1 MRYAALRI
9 LQSSVPMPNVRKID
23 AIVVGAGHN
32 GLTTAAYLAQSGL
45 KTLVLERREIVGGC
59 AVTEEIDAVLAP
71 GCRVSTA
78 SYIASMLRP
87 EVIRDLRLADYGLR
101 MVACDPGVQTALP
114 GGAVVS
120 WWSDRARMT
129 RELER
134 IAPADVARFFDIDE
148 ELRNLAAYL
157 QPFFLEA
164 PPDPDKRG
172 LGRLL
177 ELLRVAKRFR
187 RMRGKETAA
196 LLQFLTGSLG
206 DFLDHNFSSEALKR
220 LILSNSLYGKHG
232 GPYQPG
238 TAMGLLFH
246 LLSGGSDE
254 QQGFAGHVIGGM
266 GSITEAMAASC
277 RDSGV
282 EIRTASEVQR
292 INQDSGRV
300 RGVTLHDGSVIDAKI
315 VISNADPKRTF
326 LDLLSK
332 SDLDEAFRHEV
343 SGIKMNGPCG
353 KVNFVLSEEPRV
365 TGMPAGHSRSE
376 RSLFTLAP
384 SLQEAEDI
392 YNQSARG
399 EIPDELWVDCVV
411 ASNVDPGLV
420 TEGRHVLTCFVQ
432 YLPYKLR
439 QGTWDSERERLG
451 DKVLE
456 RIGRYAPNVPSAV
469 VARKVYTPLDL
480 ERTFG
485 ISEGNIFHGDINMG
499 QLFFMRPL
507 PGWAQYR
514 TPIDGLYLCG
524 AGTHPGGGVT
534 GAPGYNAARRVLQ
547 DMRFAWK

>member
-1 MRYAALRI
+1 M
-9 LQSSVPMPNVRKID
+9 SGSGKFD
-23 AIVVGAGHN
+23 AVIIGAGHN

-59 AVTEEIDAVLAP
+59 AVTEEIDSVLAP

-87 EVIRDLRLADYGLR
+87 EVICDLRLADYGLQ
-101 MVACDPGVQTALP
+101 MLACDPGVQTALP
-114 GGAVVS
+114 DGTVVS
-120 WWSDRARMT
+120 WWSDKARMT

-134 IAPADVARFFDIDE
+134 IAPRDVERFFVIEDE
-148 ELRNLAAYL
+148 LQGLAAYL

-164 PPDPDKRG
+164 PPDPDKKG
-172 LGRLL
+172 FAGLL

-187 RMRGKETAA
+187 RMRGKEAAA

-206 DFLDHNFSSEALKR
+206 DFLDHNFESDALKR

-238 TAMGLLFH
+238 TSMGLLFH

-266 GSITEAMAASC
+266 GAITQAMAASC

-282 EIRTASEVQR
+282 EIRTACEVRQ
-292 INQDSGRV
+292 INQVSGQAC
-300 RGVTLHDGSVIDAKI
+300 GVTLLDGSVIDADI

-326 LDLLSK
+326 LGLLSA
-332 SDLDEAFRHEV
+332 SDLDEEFRREV

-365 TGMPAGHSRSE
+365 SGMPPEHTKAQ

-399 EIPDELWVDCVV
+399 EIPGELWVDCVL

-420 TEGRHVLTCFVQ
+420 TEGKHVLTCFVQ
-432 YLPYKLR
+432 YLPYELR
-439 QGTWDSERERLG
+439 QGNWDSQREIVG

-456 RIGRYAPNVPSAV
+456 RIGRYAPNVPSSV
-469 VARKVYTPLDL
+469 VARKVYTPFDL
-480 ERTFG
+480 EQTFG
-485 ISEGNIFHGDINMG
+485 ITEGNIFHGDINMG

-514 TPIDGLYLCG
+514 TPINGLYLCG

-534 GAPGYNAARRVLQ
+534 GAPGYNAARRVLR
-547 DMRFAWK
+547 DL